1 MTAITVTTENS
12 IIEVSQV
19 VTTLTSAFPAGLRGE
34 KGEAGA
40 ISFVVPSTL
49 PIVNSLTA
57 LAVDPVSGKLIV
69 ASQDNIGIIGRV
81 LGITKGA
88 SSAGSYVTI
97 IGTGGQLDGFTGL
110 IVGAKYYL
118 SSNGQLTT
126 TVPTIGFIQ
135 QMGVA
140 MSTTMLAV
148 NLGLPISTQWE

>member
-19 VTTLTSAFPAGLRGE
+19 VTTLTSAYPAGLRGE

-40 ISFVVPSTL
+40 ISTILPDTL

-57 LAVDPVSGKLIV
+57 LACDTISGKLVV
-69 ASQDNIGIIGRV
+69 ASHDNINIIGNV
-81 LGITKGA
+81 FGITKGA

-97 IGTGGQLDGFTGL
+97 IGTGGQLDGFSGL
-110 IVGAKYYL
+110 TVGAKYYL
-118 SSNGQLTT
+118 STNGQLTT
-126 TVPTIGFIQ
+126 TVPTTGFIQ

-140 MSTTMLAV
+140 MTTTMLAV
-148 NLGLPISTQWE
+148 NLGLPISTQ